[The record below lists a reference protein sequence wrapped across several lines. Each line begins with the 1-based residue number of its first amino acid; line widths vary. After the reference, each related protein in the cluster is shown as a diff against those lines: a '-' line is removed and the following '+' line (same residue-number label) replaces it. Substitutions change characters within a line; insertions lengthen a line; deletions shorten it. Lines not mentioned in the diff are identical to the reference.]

1 MKPPEALLA
10 GAPGCHLANSVNN
23 RVPAAMRD
31 VSVKHEDL
39 KGAGVLLRDTCRFRN
54 FMHVFSRVLEIFLVR
69 KTRDLLTFPEN
80 HACFTLGARNF
91 APRDFGVRGDCCLRQ
106 LCRREVAEV

>member
-10 GAPGCHLANSVNN
+10 GAPGCHLANYVNN

-39 KGAGVLLRDTCRFRN
+39 KAAGVLLRGVGRN
-54 FMHVFSRVLEIFLVR
+54 HKFMHVFSRVL
-69 KTRDLLTFPEN
+69 TTF
-80 HACFTLGARNF
+80 F
-91 APRDFGVRGDCCLRQ
+91 V
-106 LCRREVAEV
+106 